1 MLIRVFRL
9 TDKFSNAL
17 LKLSAWVTNSIVNQ
31 VAQLRLSIETLIVA
45 MVMAL
50 VAGAKVSQEA
60 SRKAVA
66 VVQVTDQRRRAVM
79 AQRAAALT
87 KVTETRAIAAKET
100 VVEDPLKSQNRLLSA
115 FTVLL
120 LVSLIGIV
128 LWATQRNSA
137 TETPNTNSG
146 FAGVL
151 PQNTAANI
159 DPTTESR
166 LPTPAPTNT
175 VPPPTFSNW
184 GGTLIFSVREAGQE
198 DLFILQRGDTQP
210 RRLTNN
216 PADDRDPTWAPDGQ
230 TIAFISKRDGPWELY
245 TMDVVTKQTTRLT
258 YNPHF
263 IGAPTWS
270 PDGFFLAYEAYTPET
285 ENLDIYI
292 VAVDGSQGPYQLTSN
307 PNPDFEPAWMPNNPA
322 DPNSGRRIAYTSIR
336 NQQQDIYIMDLGNP
350 SDSAAINLTN
360 TPDIDEDYAT
370 WSPDGQ
376 AIAYS
381 AVSSGIETVSYRR
394 LDNSSQ
400 EIVIGR
406 GRMPTWNP
414 IDGSQIFYTQPR
426 QYAEYLITGVY
437 ATGFADSTNAMIV
450 NGIVSDLDWTAA
462 EPQISAVVA
471 NYPPIDVPPNIT
483 PDANGLYTLAGLQ
496 GITAPDPYL
505 NTRVYSAFNALRT
518 AVLDKTGRDYL
529 AQLEDTFWDLSRSP
543 EIGQPRESWH
553 YTGRAIGLDRNLA
566 LRGNDLIVMREDQ
579 EIGTTWRVFL
589 RVSPQGQNGVL
600 GEPLRSIPWDFNS
613 RTSGDPQAFEQGGQR
628 MEQVPSGYY
637 IDFTKIAADYN
648 WFPIQA
654 DRTWRQNYAGVLF
667 WVFVRTDGLNWRQAM
682 GEIYSQDQINRFLN
696 NEPIDTPTRVPT
708 EAPTE
713 EPTAGPTRTPTPLLP
728 DAQ

>member
-9 TDKFSNAL
+9 TDKLSNAG
-17 LKLSAWVTNSIVNQ
+17 LKLSVWLTNGLVNQ

-45 MVMAL
+45 MVMA
-50 VAGAKVSQEA
+50 VVSGARVSQQA
-60 SRKAVA
+60 SRKAVE
-66 VVQVTDQRRRAVM
+66 VVQVTDQRRRSVM

-87 KVTETRAIAAKET
+87 KATDARAVAAKES

-128 LWATQRNSA
+128 LWATQRDLTSN
-137 TETPNTNSG
+137 NSG
-146 FAGVL
+146 GGGFIGGL
-151 PQNTAANI
+151 PQNTAVN
-159 DPTTESR
+159 DNPTVESR
-166 LPTPAPTNT
+166 LPTPIPTNT
-175 VPPPTFSNW
+175 LPPPTFSNW
-184 GGTLIFSVREAGQE
+184 GGTLVFSVREAGQQ

-216 PADDRDPTWAPDGQ
+216 PADDRDPVWAPDGR
-230 TIAFISKRDGPWELY
+230 TIAFISKRHGPWELY
-245 TMDVVTKQTTRLT
+245 TMDVITKQTTRLT

-263 IGAPTWS
+263 VGSPTWS

-292 VAVDGSQGPYQLTSN
+292 VAVDGSQGPFQLTTN
-307 PNPDFEPAWMPNNPA
+307 PNPDFEPSWMPNNPA

-336 NQQQDIYIMDLGNP
+336 NGQQDIYIMDLGNP
-350 SDSAAINLTN
+350 SDGAAINLTN
-360 TPDIDEDYAT
+360 TPDIDENYAT

-381 AVSSGIETVSYRR
+381 AVAAGIETVSYRR
-394 LDNSSQ
+394 LDNPSQ
-400 EIVIGR
+400 EIVVGR

-462 EPQISAVVA
+462 EPQISAVIA
-471 NYPPIDVPPNIT
+471 NYPPIDVPPNMT
-483 PDANGLYTLAGLQ
+483 PDPDGLYTLAGLQ
-496 GITAPDPYL
+496 GITASDSYL
-505 NTRVYSAFNALRT
+505 NTRVYPSFNAMRT
-518 AVLDKTGRDYL
+518 VILDKTGRDYL
-529 AQLEDTFWDLSRSP
+529 AQLEATFWDLSRSP
-543 EIGQPRESWH
+543 EIGQPRQSWH
-553 YTGRAIGLDRNLA
+553 YTGRAVALDRNLA
-566 LRGNDLIVMREDQ
+566 LRGNDLVIVREDQ
-579 EIGTTWRVFL
+579 EIGTYWRVFM
-589 RVSPQGQNGVL
+589 RVAPQGQNGVL
-600 GEPLRSIPWDFNS
+600 GEPLRVIPWDFNS
-613 RTSGDPQAFEQGGQR
+613 RTSGDPQAFEQGGKR
-628 MEQVPSGYY
+628 MTQVPSGYY
-637 IDFTKIAADYN
+637 VDFTQIAADYG
-648 WFPIQA
+648 WFPVQA

-667 WVFVRTDGLNWRQAM
+667 WVFIRTDGLNWQQAM
-682 GEIYSQDQINRFLN
+682 RELYTQNQLERFLN
-696 NEPIDTPTRVPT
+696 NEPIETPTRIPTVLPT
-708 EAPTE
+708 ETA
-713 EPTAGPTRTPTPLLP
+713 TAGPTRTATPPPP